1 MTNVLTQY
9 EAAIHRGE
17 IDDDMLQRE
26 ILARMQYLADEV
38 KKSNSS
44 WFYPFM
50 KTRVKGVYLYGP
62 VGVGKTYLIDLFY
75 DCLEE
80 KKKARFH
87 FHHFMQQIDSQ
98 LRRLQGQKNPLRKI
112 AKELAKTTRLL
123 CFDEF
128 MVHDVAY
135 AMILAELLQALIAHG
150 VILVISSN
158 IPPDD
163 LYRNG
168 VHRKRFLPAIA
179 AIKENCEVLHLNEQR
194 DYRVGRAPLLDAY
207 LFPLNEQTSL
217 IMEKQFALLASE
229 FRENGFITIQN
240 RDIPYL
246 KCAEKS
252 IWFAFDI
259 LCNLP
264 RSQLDYLELADKF
277 DTIFL
282 SNIPS
287 LTVNHTLQAIMFIH
301 FIDVMY
307 DRGINIIISAEV
319 ALDELYV
326 EGEMKETYM
335 RTLSRLQEMQS
346 VDYLA
351 RHPKRELKELLADNS

>member
-1 MTNVLTQY
+1 MMNLISQY

-17 IDDDMLQRE
+17 IDDDPLQRE
-26 ILARMQYLADEV
+26 ILAQMQCVADEV
-38 KKSNSS
+38 KKLNSS
-44 WFYPFM
+44 WFYPFI
-50 KTRVKGVYLYGP
+50 KTRIKGVYLYGP

-87 FHHFMQQIDSQ
+87 FHHFMQQVDSQ
-98 LRRLQGQKNPLRKI
+98 LRRVQGQKNPLRKI
-112 AKELAKTTRLL
+112 AKELAKTTRVL

-135 AMILAELLQALIAHG
+135 AMILADLLQALIANG

-158 IPPDD
+158 IPPDE

-168 VHRKRFLPAIA
+168 VHRKRFLPAIT
-179 AIKENCEVLHLNEQR
+179 AIKEHCEVLHLNEQR

-207 LFPLNEQTSL
+207 LFPLNEQTAL
-217 IMEKQFALLASE
+217 TMEKQFTLLTKE
-229 FRENGFITIQN
+229 FQENGFITIQN
-240 RDIPYL
+240 REIPYL
-246 KCAEKS
+246 KIAEQS
-252 IWFAFDI
+252 IWFSFDI

-319 ALDELYV
+319 AVEELYV
-326 EGEMKETYM
+326 EGEMKETFK
-335 RTLSRLQEMQS
+335 RTLSRLLEMQS

-351 RHPKRELKELLADNS
+351 RHPKRALKELIAGNS

>member
-1 MTNVLTQY
+1 MNVITQY

-17 IDDDMLQRE
+17 IDDDSLQRD
-26 ILARMQYLADEV
+26 ILMHMQGLAERV

-44 WFYPFM
+44 WLYPLI
-50 KTRVKGVYLYGP
+50 KPQIKGVYLYGP

-87 FHHFMQQIDSQ
+87 FHHFMQQVDAQ

-112 AKELAKTTRLL
+112 AKELAKTTRVL

-135 AMILAELLQALIAHG
+135 AMILAELLQALIASG

-168 VHRKRFLPAIA
+168 VHRKRFLPAIT
-179 AIKENCEVLHLNEQR
+179 AIKEHCEVLHLNEQR
-194 DYRVGRAPLLDAY
+194 DYRIGRAPLLDAY
-207 LFPLNEQTSL
+207 LFPLNEQTGL
-217 IMEKQFALLASE
+217 TMERQFLLFASE
-229 FRENGFITIQN
+229 FKENGVITIQN
-240 RDIPYL
+240 REISYL
-246 KCAEKS
+246 KLAEKS

-264 RSQLDYLELADKF
+264 RSQLDYLELADRF

-282 SNIPS
+282 SNIPE
-287 LTVNHTLQAIMFIH
+287 LTAKHTLQAIMFIH

-319 ALDELYV
+319 AVEQLYV
-326 EGEMKETYM
+326 EGEMKETFK
-335 RTLSRLQEMQS
+335 RTLSRLLEMQS

-351 RHPKRELKELLADNS
+351 RHPKRELKELISGHS

>member
-1 MTNVLTQY
+1 
-9 EAAIHRGE
+9 
-17 IDDDMLQRE
+17 
-26 ILARMQYLADEV
+26 
-38 KKSNSS
+38 
-44 WFYPFM
+44 
-50 KTRVKGVYLYGP
+50 
-62 VGVGKTYLIDLFY
+62 
-75 DCLEE
+75 
-80 KKKARFH
+80 
-87 FHHFMQQIDSQ
+87 
-98 LRRLQGQKNPLRKI
+98 
-112 AKELAKTTRLL
+112 
-123 CFDEF
+123 

-307 DRGINIIISAEV
+307 
-319 ALDELYV
+319 V